1 MVFYPGSICEIRNF
15 VQYHQIV
22 PASQRI
28 GDRSSRTEVKRT
40 SNYSISNM
48 KITNFKMKFQMK
60 NTLKQFVRLKF
71 WLRNIQKY
79 FVSSK
84 ILLKFLSVKR
94 YCHVSKYSDVV
105 TVNCGVKVSILRFHW
120 GDQGSIPTRSPRKKL
135 LRK

>member
-1 MVFYPGSICEIRNF
+1 
-15 VQYHQIV
+15 
-22 PASQRI
+22 
-28 GDRSSRTEVKRT
+28 
-40 SNYSISNM
+40 
-48 KITNFKMKFQMK
+48 MK
-60 NTLKQFVRLKF
+60 NSLKYFVRLKF

-94 YCHVSKYSDVV
+94 YYHLSKYSDVV

-120 GDQGSIPTRSPRKKL
+120 GDRGSILTRSPRKKL